1 MKIELYQGNEAV
13 AYGALR
19 AGVSFYG
26 GYPITPSSEIAEV
39 MARELPKRDG
49 VFIQMEDEIASLAA
63 CIGARLAGRKS
74 MTATSGPG
82 FSLMQ
87 EHLGYAAMAEVPVVI
102 IDAMRG
108 GPSTGLPTRTS
119 QGDIMQARWGTHG
132 DHPVV
137 VLMPS
142 TVEEAFYFTVDAV
155 NISERLRLP
164 AVVLSDEIL
173 SHMREKVIID
183 REVEIWEKEPDI
195 KPGERYFPFD
205 DSNIYDAGL
214 LPFGKG
220 QRYHVTGLVHGKDGF
235 PSNDPEVAK
244 RNLERFKK
252 KIEDNMELLTDVEY
266 YKTDDAEIL
275 FVAGGT
281 AARATKE
288 IVDVLR
294 DRGIKIGLF
303 RPKIVWPFPGH
314 ELKKFDGKVSHVIV
328 PELNQGQLIYEV
340 ERHFKTSLVFGL
352 NRYDG
357 ELFTFDELL
366 DGTLNIIKS

>member
-26 GYPITPSSEIAEV
+26 GYPITPSSEIAEI

-49 VFIQMEDEIASLAA
+49 VFIQMEDEISSLAA
-63 CIGARLAGRKS
+63 CIGARIAGRKS

-87 EHLGYAAMAEVPVVI
+87 EHVGYAAMAEVPVVI
-102 IDAMRG
+102 VDAMRG

-132 DHPVV
+132 DHAVV
-137 VLMPS
+137 ALMPS
-142 TVEEAFYFTVDAV
+142 TVDEAFYLTIDAV

-164 AVVLSDEIL
+164 AVVLTDEIL
-173 SHMREKVIID
+173 SHMREKVVVD
-183 REVEIWEKEPDI
+183 REVEIWEREPEI
-195 KPGERYFPFD
+195 KKGERYFPFD
-205 DSNIYDAGL
+205 DDNVYGTGII
-214 LPFGKG
+214 PFGKG
-220 QRYHVTGLVHGKDGF
+220 QRYHITGLVHRKDGF

-244 RNLERFKK
+244 KNLDRFKK
-252 KIEDNMELLTDVEY
+252 KIEDNIDLLTDIEFY
-266 YKTDDAEIL
+266 NTDDAEVL
-275 FVAGGT
+275 YVGVGT
-281 AARATKE
+281 AARAVKE
-288 IVDVLR
+288 VVDVLR
-294 DRGIKIGLF
+294 KRGIKIGLF

-328 PELNQGQLIYEV
+328 PELNQGQLVQEV
-340 ERHFKTSLVFGL
+340 ERHFKTSMVSRL

-366 DGTLNIIKS
+366 NGTLNIIKS

>member
-74 MTATSGPG
+74 LTATSGPG

-87 EHLGYAAMAEVPVVI
+87 EHIGYAAMAEVPVVI
-102 IDAMRG
+102 VNAMRG

-137 VLMPS
+137 ALMPS
-142 TVEEAFYFTVDAV
+142 TVEEAFYFTIDAV

-173 SHMREKVIID
+173 SHMREKVVVD
-183 REVEIWEKEPDI
+183 KEVEIWEKEPEI
-195 KPGERYFPFD
+195 EPGQKYLPFD
-205 DSNIYDAGL
+205 DSNIYGAGIV
-214 LPFGKG
+214 PFGRG
-220 QRYHVTGLVHGKDGF
+220 HRYHVTGLVHGKDGF
-235 PSNDPEVAK
+235 PSNNPEIAK
-244 RNLERFKK
+244 KNMERFKK
-252 KIEDNMELLTDVEY
+252 KIEDNIDLLTDIEFY
-266 YKTDDAEIL
+266 QTEDAEIL

-288 IVDVLR
+288 VVDVLR
-294 DRGIKIGLF
+294 ARGIRIGLF

-328 PELNQGQLIYEV
+328 PELNQGQLICEV
-340 ERHFKTSLVFGL
+340 ERHFKTSRVSGL

-357 ELFTFDELL
+357 ELFTFNELL
-366 DGTLNIIKS
+366 ENTLNIIKS

>member
-26 GYPITPSSEIAEV
+26 GYPITPSSEIAEI

-49 VFIQMEDEIASLAA
+49 VFIQMEDEISSLAA
-63 CIGARLAGRKS
+63 CIGARIAGRKS

-87 EHLGYAAMAEVPVVI
+87 EHVGYAAMAEVPVVI
-102 IDAMRG
+102 VDAMRG

-132 DHPVV
+132 DHAVV
-137 VLMPS
+137 ALMPS
-142 TVEEAFYFTVDAV
+142 TVEEAFYLTIDAV

-164 AVVLSDEIL
+164 AVVLTDEIL
-173 SHMREKVIID
+173 SHMREKVVVD
-183 REVEIWEKEPDI
+183 REVEIWEREPEI
-195 KPGERYFPFD
+195 KKGERYFPFD
-205 DSNIYDAGL
+205 DDNVYGTGII
-214 LPFGKG
+214 PFGKG
-220 QRYHVTGLVHGKDGF
+220 QRYHITGLVHRKDGF

-244 RNLERFKK
+244 KNLDRFKK
-252 KIEDNMELLTDVEY
+252 KIEDNIDLLTDVEFY
-266 YKTDDAEIL
+266 NTDDAEIL
-275 FVAGGT
+275 YVGVGT
-281 AARATKE
+281 AARAVKE
-288 IVDVLR
+288 VVDVLR
-294 DRGIKIGLF
+294 KRGIKIGLF

-328 PELNQGQLIYEV
+328 PELNQGQLVQEV
-340 ERHFKTSLVFGL
+340 ERHFKTSMVSRL

-366 DGTLNIIKS
+366 NGTLNIIKS

>member
-26 GYPITPSSEIAEV
+26 GYPITPSSEIAEI

-49 VFIQMEDEIASLAA
+49 VFIQMEDEISSLAA
-63 CIGARLAGRKS
+63 CIGARIAGRKS

-87 EHLGYAAMAEVPVVI
+87 EHVGYAAMAEVPVVI
-102 IDAMRG
+102 VDAMRG

-132 DHPVV
+132 DHAVV
-137 VLMPS
+137 ALMPS
-142 TVEEAFYFTVDAV
+142 TVEEAFYLTIDAV

-164 AVVLSDEIL
+164 AVVLTDEIL
-173 SHMREKVIID
+173 SHMREKVVVD
-183 REVEIWEKEPDI
+183 REVEIWEREPEI
-195 KPGERYFPFD
+195 KKGERYFPFD
-205 DSNIYDAGL
+205 DDNVYGTGII
-214 LPFGKG
+214 PFGKG
-220 QRYHVTGLVHGKDGF
+220 QRYHITGLVHRKDGF

-244 RNLERFKK
+244 KNLDRFKK
-252 KIEDNMELLTDVEY
+252 KIEDNIDLLTDIEFY
-266 YKTDDAEIL
+266 NTDDAEVL
-275 FVAGGT
+275 YVGVGT
-281 AARATKE
+281 AARAVKE
-288 IVDVLR
+288 VVDVLR
-294 DRGIKIGLF
+294 KRGIKIGLF

-328 PELNQGQLIYEV
+328 PELNQGQLVQEV
-340 ERHFKTSLVFGL
+340 ERHFKTSMVSRL

-366 DGTLNIIKS
+366 NGTLNIIKS

>member
-26 GYPITPSSEIAEV
+26 GYPITPSSEIAEI

-49 VFIQMEDEIASLAA
+49 VFIQMEDEISSLAA
-63 CIGARLAGRKS
+63 CIGARIAGRKS

-87 EHLGYAAMAEVPVVI
+87 EHVGYAAMAEVPVVI
-102 IDAMRG
+102 VDAMRG

-132 DHPVV
+132 DHAVV
-137 VLMPS
+137 ALMPS
-142 TVEEAFYFTVDAV
+142 TVEEAFYLTIDAV

-164 AVVLSDEIL
+164 AVVLTDEIL
-173 SHMREKVIID
+173 SHMREKVVVD
-183 REVEIWEKEPDI
+183 REVEIWEREPEI
-195 KPGERYFPFD
+195 KKGERYFPFD
-205 DSNIYDAGL
+205 DDNVYGTGII
-214 LPFGKG
+214 PFGKG
-220 QRYHVTGLVHGKDGF
+220 QRYHITGLVHRKDGF

-244 RNLERFKK
+244 KNLDRFKK
-252 KIEDNMELLTDVEY
+252 KIEDNIDLLTDIEFY
-266 YKTDDAEIL
+266 NTDDAEVL
-275 FVAGGT
+275 YVGVGT
-281 AARATKE
+281 AARAVKE
-288 IVDVLR
+288 VVNVLR
-294 DRGIKIGLF
+294 KRGIKIGLF

-328 PELNQGQLIYEV
+328 PELNQGQLVQEV
-340 ERHFKTSLVFGL
+340 ERHFKTSMVSRL

-366 DGTLNIIKS
+366 NGTLNIIKS

>member
-108 GPSTGLPTRTS
+108 GPSTGMPTRTS

-132 DHPVV
+132 DHPIVA
-137 VLMPS
+137 LMPS
-142 TVEEAFYFTVDAV
+142 TVEEAFYFTIYAV
-155 NISERLRLP
+155 NISERLRIP
-164 AVVLSDEIL
+164 VVVLSDEIL
-173 SHMREKVIID
+173 SHMREKVVVD
-183 REVEIWEKEPDI
+183 REVEIWEREPKI
-195 KPGERYFPFD
+195 KLGENYLPFD
-205 DSNIYDAGL
+205 DKNNYEVGIV
-214 LPFGKG
+214 PFGRG
-220 QRYHVTGLVHGKDGF
+220 HRYHITGLVHGKDGF
-235 PSNDPEVAK
+235 PNNNPEVAK
-244 RNLERFKK
+244 ANLDRFLK
-252 KIEDNMELLTDVEY
+252 KIEDNRELLTDVEY
-266 YKTDDAEIL
+266 YKTEDAEIL
-275 FVAGGT
+275 FVAVGT
-281 AARATKE
+281 SGRATKE
-288 IVDVLR
+288 IVDILR
-294 DRGIKIGLF
+294 SKGIKIGLF

-314 ELKKFDGKVSHVIV
+314 ELRKFDDKVSHVIV
-328 PELNQGQLIYEV
+328 PELNQGQLIFEV
-340 ERHFKTSLVFGL
+340 ERYFKVSKVYGL

-357 ELFTFDELL
+357 ELFTYNELL
-366 DGTLNIIKS
+366 EGTLDIIRS